1 MNIFSRRGSA
11 SWLILAVALGLE
23 IATAAEPKP
32 TPEQIEFFEK
42 KVRPVLI
49 NRCYTCHSAD
59 TQPHGE
65 LRVDDRNGLLT
76 GGDSGP
82 AVVAGHPEQS
92 LLLQRVRSQDPKHR
106 MPKEGEPLSEAQIAD
121 LTTWIKD
128 GVAWPAE
135 DIPKSIGRPAPFY
148 DRLRARHWAW
158 QPLTDPKVPL
168 VAEASWPSGDIDR
181 FVLAKL
187 EEKKLHPVADA
198 DRTKLIRRVTFDLTG
213 LPPTPGDV
221 DAFLKDKSKGA
232 YAKVVDRLLQSPR
245 FGERWGRHWL
255 DVARYAE
262 SSGPSRNVPYPH
274 AWRYR
279 DYVIDSVNRDVPFDR
294 FIQEQ
299 VAGDLLSAASTPEH
313 DRLLMATGFLALGA
327 KDVNQRFKVR
337 FLMDNIDEQIDTVT
351 RSVLALTVS
360 CARCHDHK
368 FDPIPATDYY
378 ALAGI
383 FASTDDCV
391 GVRSKMGGDG
401 LDYYDPKMLLSL
413 ASDAPPPP
421 AEKVQ
426 KLEAEVAAA
435 KKEYDDIEGTPEGL
449 ALGPNGKPNE
459 EAIRTRHQKLLAD
472 LLALTDP
479 AERGLGV
486 HGAREGAVIADTA
499 VRIRGEAERIG
510 PTVPRG
516 FLTAFTIPDTPTIKP
531 GHSGRLE
538 LAQWL
543 TSPRNPQTPRV
554 IVNRVWQ
561 HLFGQ
566 GIVATVDNFG
576 VTGDR
581 PSHPELLDHLASQ
594 FIRDEWSIKRLV
606 RTIVLSRAYRLS
618 SEAPESYKEI
628 DPANRLVWRH
638 SPRRLDAEEIRDAM
652 LASAGRLQLN
662 PPSGSAAQELKM
674 IEMADNGPEARK
686 IIEQADGSVY
696 RSVYL
701 PLLRGITPKSL
712 EAFDPVSQTLVT
724 GQRDSTTVPTQAL
737 YLLNSAFVRR
747 QSLALADRL
756 LAEPDRR
763 PASHIRQAYLLILG
777 RTPTKKEVARAGK
790 FLAEYAAAFSNLPPA
805 QLPPPVK
812 PKADAAENP
821 ADPVDQNDL
830 DHAIQAVVD
839 DAAQPKSPNAAVWMS
854 FVQALYASAE
864 FRFVR

>member
-1 MNIFSRRGSA
+1 
-11 SWLILAVALGLE
+11 
-23 IATAAEPKP
+23 
-32 TPEQIEFFEK
+32 
-42 KVRPVLI
+42 
-49 NRCYTCHSAD
+49 
-59 TQPHGE
+59 
-65 LRVDDRNGLLT
+65 
-76 GGDSGP
+76 
-82 AVVAGHPEQS
+82 
-92 LLLQRVRSQDPKHR
+92 
-106 MPKEGEPLSEAQIAD
+106 
-121 LTTWIKD
+121 
-128 GVAWPAE
+128 
-135 DIPKSIGRPAPFY
+135 
-148 DRLRARHWAW
+148 
-158 QPLTDPKVPL
+158 
-168 VAEASWPSGDIDR
+168 
-181 FVLAKL
+181 
-187 EEKKLHPVADA
+187 
-198 DRTKLIRRVTFDLTG
+198 
-213 LPPTPGDV
+213 
-221 DAFLKDKSKGA
+221 
-232 YAKVVDRLLQSPR
+232 
-245 FGERWGRHWL
+245 
-255 DVARYAE
+255 
-262 SSGPSRNVPYPH
+262 
-274 AWRYR
+274 
-279 DYVIDSVNRDVPFDR
+279 
-294 FIQEQ
+294 
-299 VAGDLLSAASTPEH
+299 
-313 DRLLMATGFLALGA
+313 
-327 KDVNQRFKVR
+327 
-337 FLMDNIDEQIDTVT
+337 
-351 RSVLALTVS
+351 
-360 CARCHDHK
+360 
-368 FDPIPATDYY
+368 
-378 ALAGI
+378 
-383 FASTDDCV
+383 
-391 GVRSKMGGDG
+391 
-401 LDYYDPKMLLSL
+401 
-413 ASDAPPPP
+413 
-421 AEKVQ
+421 
-426 KLEAEVAAA
+426 
-435 KKEYDDIEGTPEGL
+435 
-449 ALGPNGKPNE
+449 
-459 EAIRTRHQKLLAD
+459 

-486 HGAREGAVIADTA
+486 HGAREGVVIADTA

-543 TSPRNPQTPRV
+543 TSLRNPLTPRV

-594 FIRDEWSIKRLV
+594 FIRDEWSIKKLV

-638 SPRRLDAEEIRDAM
+638 SPRRLEAEEIRDAM

-756 LAEPDRR
+756 LAEPDSR

-777 RTPTKKEVARAGK
+777 RTPTKKEVARADK

-805 QLPPPVK
+805 QLPDPVK
-812 PKADAAENP
+812 PKADAAKNP
-821 ADPVDQNDL
+821 AEPVDQNDL

-839 DAAQPKSPNAAVWMS
+839 DTAQPKSPNAAGWMS